1 MSSFLPYGRGSLL
14 HYFWMLIPF
23 HRRYNMNNLPKN
35 EHPTPQFMRN
45 DWINLNGVWT
55 YTINMR
61 PPYFSDKRSYNHEE
75 NSTGFDKTIV
85 VPYAPESELSTVA
98 YKDMIFSMFYHR
110 SIEIPQSFAGKKILL
125 HFGAVFYHADIFI
138 DAQMVDFHD
147 GGSTPFAVDIT
158 AYVRVGGQHNLVV
171 KATSNL
177 QDGSTPSGKQ
187 SSFMNS
193 YKCFYTR
200 TTGIWQTVWMEAV
213 DHHAL
218 RDVRMESDIDSEQL
232 SITPYFYSI
241 AKDMSFSC
249 KVFDGDV
256 VVATYE
262 GKAKE
267 GVAVTIAIP
276 DMKLWSCDD
285 PHLYSLQFTTTLG
298 DTVIDAVS
306 SYMGMRNVE
315 IHDNQVFLNHKKL
328 YQRLVLDQGYY
339 PLSQWTAPDD
349 ESLKQDI
356 LLGKEAGFNGARL
369 HQKVFEPRYLYWADR
384 LGYLCWGES
393 PSWGIE
399 YNDESLP
406 ARNFLSE
413 WAEILQRDRNHPSI
427 IIWTPLNETFRFT
440 DAHAH
445 RRLHRDAYNLCK
457 MLDPSRPVNDSS
469 GYIHFVTDVWT
480 VHTYE
485 QDPVRFAEKLAMKDG
500 KPFRNF
506 PEFESEYTGQPYLV
520 DEYGGIK
527 WDPETQHQNDLLV
540 GQNLVSWGYGESP
553 KSLEEFYHRLEAL
566 TDALLC
572 LEHVSG
578 YCYTQLTDVEQEKNG
593 IYLYD
598 RDVKFD
604 MERIRK
610 IFSKVPAHYA
620 Q

>member
-1 MSSFLPYGRGSLL
+1 MKT
-14 HYFWMLIPF
+14 
-23 HRRYNMNNLPKN
+23 LPKN

-45 DWINLNGVWT
+45 DWVNLNGAWT

-61 PPYFSDKRSYNHEE
+61 PPYFSDKSSYNQEE
-75 NSTGFDKTIV
+75 KSTGFDKSIV
-85 VPYAPESELSTVA
+85 VPFSPESELSTVA
-98 YKDMIFSMFYHR
+98 YKDMIFTIFYHR
-110 SIEIPQSFAGKKILL
+110 SLEIPASFAGKKILL

-138 DAQMVDFHD
+138 DGMLVDFHD
-147 GGSTPFAVDIT
+147 GGSTPFTVDIT
-158 AYVRVGGQHNLVV
+158 SHVRVGEKHNLVV

-177 QDGSTPSGKQ
+177 QDGSIPSGKQ
-187 SSFMNS
+187 SSFMQS

-200 TTGIWQTVWMEAV
+200 TTGIWQTVWMEGV
-213 DHHAL
+213 DHQGL
-218 RDVRMESDIDSEQL
+218 RDVRMECDIDTNIL
-232 SITPYFYSI
+232 SVTPYFHSVCEG
-241 AKDMSFSC
+241 MNFSC
-249 KVFDGDV
+249 TILDSGS

-267 GVAVTIAIP
+267 GVSVTIGIP
-276 DMKLWSCDD
+276 NMKLWSCDD
-285 PHLYSLQFTTTLG
+285 PHLYSLNFSTSNNGTIV
-298 DTVIDAVS
+298 DTVC

-315 IHDNQVFLNHKKL
+315 VLGNQVYLNHKKL

-339 PLSQWTAPDD
+339 PQSQWTSPDD
-349 ESLKQDI
+349 ESLKRDI
-356 LLGKEAGFNGARL
+356 LLGKAAGFNGARL
-369 HQKVFEPRYLYWADR
+369 HQKVFEPRYLYWADT

-393 PSWGIE
+393 PSWGLE

-413 WAEILQRDRNHPSI
+413 WAEILQRDHNHPSI

-440 DAHAH
+440 DSHAH

-469 GYIHFVTDVWT
+469 GYVHFVTDIWT

-485 QDPVRFAEKLAMKDG
+485 QNPARFAERLALKEG

-506 PEFESEYTGQPYLV
+506 PEFESEYAGQPYLV

-527 WDPETQHQNDLLV
+527 WDPETQSENSLLL
-540 GQNLVSWGYGESP
+540 GQNLVSWGYGQSP
-553 KSLEEFYHRLEAL
+553 KTLEEFYHRLEAL
-566 TDALLC
+566 TDELLALK
-572 LEHVSG
+572 HVAG

-593 IYLYD
+593 IFLYD
-598 RDVKFD
+598 RKEKFD

-610 IFSKVPAHYA
+610 IFSKVPFGYDA
-620 Q
+620 